1 MADRDDLIR
10 RDEDIVDTTDDVVD
24 ADEGHATTGGS
35 MLAGA
40 ATGGVIGLAGGPV
53 GEVVG
58 AVGGA
63 IVGAVTERVMHGGD
77 DVHDD
82 DAYERTTTTVDTLT
96 PSSTSYQTDT

>member
-53 GEVVG
+53 GAVVG

-63 IVGAVTERVMHGGD
+63 IVCAAAERMMHSD
-77 DVHDD
+77 ND
-82 DAYERTTTTVDTLT
+82 DADHTSTMEITDSTRDEDITT
-96 PSSTSYQTDT
+96 P